1 MKLLADG
8 VLIIDKKP
16 GMTSNDTLKSLKT
29 LYHGAKMGHGG
40 TLDPFATGVLPIL
53 LNRATRLA
61 KFFLHGDKVYEG
73 DIFFGWSTDTYDRD
87 GRPLN
92 SNTPPSHNHAQLQK
106 WIEDFQGT
114 ILQKP
119 PIYSSLK
126 WKGKPLYY
134 YARKGLPCPR
144 PDRKVHIYHF
154 EILEWKTPHLLFRIQ
169 CSGGTYIRSIAHD
182 LGQKAGCG
190 AHLAELRRLRSGL
203 FTLSSAVRIDELR
216 QHPEGITQ
224 HLIAPES
231 LFPDFTCIV
240 CSGDLEKRVRNGND
254 ICVTVSPQPEIDSS
268 VRLMSTSG
276 ILLGIGRTIALTTDG
291 IQIHPSIV
299 LV

>member
-8 VLIIDKKP
+8 VLIIDKTP

-29 LYHGAKMGHGG
+29 LYPGTKMGHGG

-92 SNTPPSHNHAQLQK
+92 PNTPPSHNHAQLQK
-106 WIEDFQGT
+106 WMEDFQGT

-126 WKGKPLYY
+126 WKGKPL
-134 YARKGLPCPR
+134 
-144 PDRKVHIYHF
+144 
-154 EILEWKTPHLLFRIQ
+154 
-169 CSGGTYIRSIAHD
+169 
-182 LGQKAGCG
+182 
-190 AHLAELRRLRSGL
+190 RRL
-203 FTLSSAVRIDELR
+203 
-216 QHPEGITQ
+216 
-224 HLIAPES
+224 
-231 LFPDFTCIV
+231 
-240 CSGDLEKRVRNGND
+240 
-254 ICVTVSPQPEIDSS
+254 
-268 VRLMSTSG
+268 
-276 ILLGIGRTIALTTDG
+276 
-291 IQIHPSIV
+291 
-299 LV
+299 